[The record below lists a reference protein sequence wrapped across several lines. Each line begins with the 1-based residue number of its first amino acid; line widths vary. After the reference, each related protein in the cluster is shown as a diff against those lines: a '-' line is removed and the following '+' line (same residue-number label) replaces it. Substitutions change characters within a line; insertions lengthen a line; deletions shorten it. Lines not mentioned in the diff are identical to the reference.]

1 MNGKSAIR
9 TSIGITVPIAENRVL
24 QDGISLRFAHIF
36 SYYRILL
43 RNMQ

>member
-1 MNGKSAIR
+1 MNRKSTIR

-24 QDGISLRFAHIF
+24 QDGIGQRFAHIC

>member
-1 MNGKSAIR
+1 MNRKSSIR
-9 TSIGITVPIAENRVL
+9 TNIGITVPIAENRVL
-24 QDGISLRFAHIF
+24 QTGISLRFAHIF